1 VGDDEFAHAE
11 FGQGEPDRTAGSAG
25 PDLHDRL
32 GGGACQPGPDSGGE
46 PGDIGV
52 VAGHAPLPVDDD
64 GVDRIDAPGHRVDV
78 VEEVDDLLLERVGD
92 VETVEAEADRRV
104 QQLFQ
109 RRPGQ
114 PRFGDV
120 DGAVDRG
127 DGM

>member
-1 VGDDEFAHAE
+1 DVRGQTLGTIDFGVGDDEFAHAE

-32 GGGACQPGPDSGGE
+32 GGGACQPGPESGGE

-52 VAGHAPLPVDDD
+52 VAGRAPLPVDDN

-92 VETVEAEADRRV
+92 VE
-104 QQLFQ
+104 
-109 RRPGQ
+109 
-114 PRFGDV
+114 
-120 DGAVDRG
+120 
-127 DGM
+127 